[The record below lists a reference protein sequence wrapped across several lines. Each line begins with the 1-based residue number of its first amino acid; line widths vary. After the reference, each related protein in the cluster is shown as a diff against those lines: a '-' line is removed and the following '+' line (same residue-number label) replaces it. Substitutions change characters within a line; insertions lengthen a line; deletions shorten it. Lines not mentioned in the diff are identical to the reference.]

1 MGSIRTLE
9 QIRMIYIRV
18 AVFICVSEVE
28 SDRIINIPDSES
40 NIINVSAGQGT
51 SATMGILQAGLDV
64 DLICCVVV
72 DVSFLLMACVPNF
85 VLSTAVFPFIFT
97 SFTSAITSLSTFSL
111 FGVNPLVSK
120 SLVLFRLHFL
130 RKDVSASENEKMVNI
145 FVFVYCLV
153 IL

>member
-18 AVFICVSEVE
+18 VVFICVSEVE

-51 SATMGILQAGLDV
+51 SATMGISQAGLDV

-72 DVSFLLMACVPNF
+72 DVFFLLMACVPNF

-97 SFTSAITSLSTFSL
+97 SFTSATTSLSTFSL
-111 FGVNPLVSK
+111 FGVNLLVSK

-130 RKDVSASENEKMVNI
+130 RKDVSA
-145 FVFVYCLV
+145 
-153 IL
+153 